1 MWDEAA
7 DPFTGAVK
15 VTISRLRAKLGEPAV
30 IETVAKAGYRIWAR
44 ARLTLIYGGLF
55 LLSGAALMAI
65 AYALLVNAGFVFSIP
80 GGPPANSSAANPA
93 SPITALPT
101 HPSRQTLALAR
112 SGAVHAQP
120 QHPQLPEPNHVDA
133 VGAIAVRRDR

>member
-1 MWDEAA
+1 M
-7 DPFTGAVK
+7 
-15 VTISRLRAKLGEPAV
+15 SR
-30 IETVAKAGYRIWAR
+30 AR

-80 GGPPANSSAANPA
+80 GGPPANSSARKSSQPDHSPA
-93 SPITALPT
+93 DAPISADAC
-101 HPSRQTLALAR
+101 ALAR

-120 QHPQLPEPNHVDA
+120 RRPQLPEPNHVDA